1 MQTNYTKNLIRV
13 KIRRKEYQLHPLG
26 EKGYSRISQ
35 AIAPKNY
42 HSGNLGEA
50 IVRYLKFTHTH
61 THLQKCFRISSVYDC
76 RPDLSFS
83 AEIT

>member
-1 MQTNYTKNLIRV
+1 M
-13 KIRRKEYQLHPLG
+13 RRKEYQLHPLG

-61 THLQKCFRISSVYDC
+61 TCKNALEYLQFMIVV
-76 RPDLSFS
+76 L
-83 AEIT
+83 I